1 MDSSKGLVG
10 INDAISPDELYR
22 VALTVASAVSNPRE

>member
-10 INDAISPDELYR
+10 KSSKDS
-22 VALTVASAVSNPRE
+22 SNIP